1 MFLLLEKFRNL
12 GELPRILILA
22 NEVREHFLP
31 FAINITLNLSI
42 IFMDFNIWGYIKRN
56 KESDLCIAINV
67 CMTLFFDVFNLKY
80 E

>member
-22 NEVREHFLP
+22 NELREHFLP
-31 FAINITLNLSI
+31 FAINIILNLSV
-42 IFMDFNIWGYIKRN
+42 IFMDFNIWGY
-56 KESDLCIAINV
+56 KETKNQVVHCCVCIAP
-67 CMTLFFDVFNLKY
+67 FFDVFNLKY